1 MFENDKLHYGG
12 NWEKFQGD
20 KICMFMVWNITE
32 LFRAASLYMQ
42 KKIFSSHLSQLKWE
56 KSHGLVFNF
65 YKYEKSFQ

>member
-42 KKIFSSHLSQLKWE
+42 KRYFPRIYHNLNE
-56 KSHGLVFNF
+56 KNHMA
-65 YKYEKSFQ
+65 